1 MRRIRI
7 LGLIP
12 GGGRMG
18 WLGGVVGVVCM
29 VGCLDFGGMV
39 RAESSPS
46 PLPPSEEKPAVS
58 GSKSASQRLEPS
70 SHSSPGGAGS
80 PQAGSAEGADR
91 MPQPGL
97 PKSAPA
103 PKEVAKPEPSS
114 EPIPKGPTPSPEAPG
129 PESPEA
135 ERPGPNAPEPKLP
148 RPEVSKPKNAPST
161 IQGPRELLALFGMD
175 ESHFRRLSDGSP
187 LQPGE
192 EELLLK
198 LLFRSVEFPLE
209 LLERWAH
216 RQVQMDQLAN
226 RAAEHRGEV
235 YWLAGRVQKMTV
247 CQPVPEA
254 AERFMIDKYYL
265 CDLLLEPD
273 SQPAVVYV
281 RTIPKAWLEKAP
293 ENERVGV
300 LAFFLKTS
308 SPDPHKPIPVFAGH
322 RIAWYPEGLLGD
334 LGMDVGLLDMVVD
347 RQPILPEERETFY
360 QLLAAMR
367 RAKPEQVFQA
377 ARQQVHRQAAA
388 ADSVVPLFKEPAG
401 QRERL
406 VLLRGAARKVVRVEV
421 PDADIRSRFG
431 IDHYYEISLFTPDS
445 EGHPLI
451 ICVPSLPPDMPTGEG
466 IQYVEEVEVAAFFLK
481 SWSYRVP
488 PPPEAPPEKRSDM
501 IVWKRHAPLLIG
513 PRPIWYPRPQTS
525 PHTVAAV
532 VAGLLFVGAGLGLWW
547 ALWRAHRSDQEFRR
561 RFLVNRPQPTPET
574 FLAESSDRSEPADSP
589 SSESPSA

>member
-1 MRRIRI
+1 MRTAIGKSFLWPLRWEWTR
-7 LGLIP
+7 
-12 GGGRMG
+12 R
-18 WLGGVVGVVCM
+18 VVCT
-29 VGCLDFGGMV
+29 VGCLAIGVCPGWAGQD
-39 RAESSPS
+39 RSE
-46 PLPPSEEKPAVS
+46 PPQDQPAVS
-58 GSKSASQRLEPS
+58 KPDQAPQRIPDFSAQASET
-70 SHSSPGGAGS
+70 GAKT
-80 PQAGSAEGADR
+80 Q
-91 MPQPGL
+91 
-97 PKSAPA
+97 
-103 PKEVAKPEPSS
+103 PKENSS
-114 EPIPKGPTPSPEAPG
+114 GQ
-129 PESPEA
+129 
-135 ERPGPNAPEPKLP
+135 
-148 RPEVSKPKNAPST
+148 V

-175 ESHFRRLSDGSP
+175 ESHFRRLSDGCP

-216 RQVQMDQLAN
+216 RQVPMDQLAS
-226 RAAEHRGEV
+226 RAAENRGQV

-281 RTIPKAWLEKAP
+281 RTIPKAWLGKAP

-334 LGMDVGLLDMVVD
+334 LGMDIGLLDVVVD

-367 RAKPEQVFQA
+367 RAQPEQVFQA

-401 QRERL
+401 QRARL

-451 ICVPSLPPDMPTGEG
+451 ICVPSLPPGMPTGEG

-488 PPPEAPPEKRSDM
+488 PPPEAPPEKRTDM

-561 RFLVNRPQPTPET
+561 RFLVNRPQPTPDS
-574 FLAESSDRSEPADSP
+574 FLAESSERSGPGDSP
-589 SSESPSA
+589 PSETPSA